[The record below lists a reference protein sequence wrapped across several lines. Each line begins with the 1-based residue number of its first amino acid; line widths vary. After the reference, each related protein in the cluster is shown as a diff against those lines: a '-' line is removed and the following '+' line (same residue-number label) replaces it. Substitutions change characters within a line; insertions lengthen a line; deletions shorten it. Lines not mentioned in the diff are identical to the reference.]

1 MLINILRETYTSNG
15 RNPVII
21 NGTDDGQERGASC
34 CSLGDDDRST
44 TKGEESMG
52 EHIWDMR
59 DTINERTINDD
70 PK

>member
-1 MLINILRETYTSNG
+1 VINILYETYTPNG

-34 CSLGDDDRST
+34 CSLGDNDCST
-44 TKGEESMG
+44 TKGENSMA
-52 EHIWDMR
+52 EHIGDMR
-59 DTINERTINDD
+59 DTISERTINDD